1 MRTKAYKNGLVI
13 GVIFLFIGI
22 SIIPI
27 TSPMDVVKEKN
38 NSGVVNFQKLN
49 TSDISF
55 GRYVRKIY
63 FIGRIQNLTVQGNDY
78 EFESHNIRKFEYW
91 RSGII
96 RSWGFSY
103 DHFADNFIF
112 GISGFNFRGILKPN
126 FICGI
131 FYA

>member
-27 TSPMDVVKEKN
+27 TSSMDVVKEKN

-49 TSDISF
+49 TPDMPF

-63 FIGRIQNLTVQGNDY
+63 FIGKIQNLTVQRNDY
-78 EFESHNIRKFEYW
+78 EFESNNIRKLEYW
-91 RSGII
+91 RSGI

-103 DHFADNFIF
+103 DHYVDGYSC
-112 GISGFNFRGILKPN
+112 GIGGFNFRGILKPN
-126 FICGI
+126 FICGV